1 MCLSLSSDINEPREM
16 ALSDWVSSSFVC
28 KGEKGLPDFQ
38 SSYHQ
43 LGPEKGPST

>member
-43 LGPEKGPST
+43 LGPEKGTST